1 MESGKS
7 PGTDGHPAEFCKVFC
22 KDVSPFL
29 ISSPNRSYQNENLA
43 ITQRRGIISLV
54 QKKRQSIKRI
64 EELEAH
70 NPV

>member
-1 MESGKS
+1 MYLLS
-7 PGTDGHPAEFCKVFC
+7 
-22 KDVSPFL
+22 FL
-29 ISSPNRSYQNENLA
+29 SSPNRSYQNENLA